1 MRQVDDYLKYSA
13 MTEVFC
19 EVIESECDGGYEI
32 LMDDC
37 DIADNLTVCGEYV
50 GRWNEHIAMKVGEI
64 YYSLK
69 TVIAKVKEMEQANA
83 K

>member
-32 LMDDC
+32 LMSDC
-37 DIADNLTVCGEYV
+37 DIADDLTVCGEYA
-50 GRWNEHIAMKVGEI
+50 GRWNAHIAMKVGEI
-64 YYSLK
+64 YSSLK
-69 TVIAKVKEMEQANA
+69 IVIAKVKEMEQANA